1 MSAQESVIK
10 ELKSYFNSEE
20 WKKLR
25 SKNPKY
31 IDWIENLT
39 DKDIFFGDSPKFIK
53 GKVWG
58 NSTGV
63 GESTYGNTTTQRT
76 ISMDHISLNKCFVD
90 LSNKA
95 DKRTLRRAFE
105 NFGFTSEKFYYQNQ
119 AADIAREDGK
129 RETRSSLYD
138 LNFTPKSHRL
148 NRYHIEY
155 TSGVI
160 NCSIWPIFA
169 KNGEKNVFI
178 GFWEEHDGKAELDF
192 EIKPPMTPVKKLIT
206 FGVIAVAVIVGLLII
221 L

>member
-10 ELKSYFNSEE
+10 ELKSFFNSEE

-105 NFGFTSEKFYYQNQ
+105 NFGFTSEKFY
-119 AADIAREDGK
+119 
-129 RETRSSLYD
+129 
-138 LNFTPKSHRL
+138 
-148 NRYHIEY
+148 
-155 TSGVI
+155 
-160 NCSIWPIFA
+160 
-169 KNGEKNVFI
+169 
-178 GFWEEHDGKAELDF
+178 
-192 EIKPPMTPVKKLIT
+192 KL
-206 FGVIAVAVIVGLLII
+206 
-221 L
+221 